1 MMTTASGTRSKNA
14 MKLLFFLLR
23 KNKNENQLEF
33 SARAL
38 LQSLLRKC
46 ESSNHEEI
54 AQQMLFENDRIAV
67 VMKPR
72 GGVVLSSFVSNVGR
86 ETVETTKK
94 EFMTNKYILQLLF
107 ARK

>member
-1 MMTTASGTRSKNA
+1 
-14 MKLLFFLLR
+14 
-23 KNKNENQLEF
+23 
-33 SARAL
+33 
-38 LQSLLRKC
+38 
-46 ESSNHEEI
+46 
-54 AQQMLFENDRIAV
+54 MLFENDRIAV
-67 VMKPR
+67 VMKPP